1 MQLPC
6 ICHGSADDPKEN
18 ATGPFSTFVFDA
30 IKATNDRCMGQQ
42 LPNYCNYQTW
52 SEDTISDHINIHFGI
67 RPFQCNKC
75 NKCYNNRGA
84 YHNHMRIHSNERLYI
99 CMLCKADFLWEASLK
114 WHLNVHQKRGE
125 ITAGMASQLYE
136 RTLNVVR
143 FKKKQLK
150 LAAQA
155 EKENYIPNPIMEENL
170 PDLLPSNCGEQQDT
184 INMYDKD
191 AKDRINRQLPGI
203 SAFRKNYNYEST
215 KNYKDWTNEEANAF
229 DTNTEECFSQL
240 ANGSANTNTNPNESS
255 ELPSNQS
262 NHHISSL
269 VGKEKKEKDLLALAM
284 EVLYETETRETN
296 GEEKENFPTVA
307 NGNNIKSSGKDWKN
321 HIIQQNAQTNC
332 RFERKSHQQL
342 YKTSIPVNSHIP
354 QYNNDSVSQEEHAH
368 QYSTENEAH
377 QARAINNYIQIKN
390 ENMDITYQN
399 SFNEENQKYHN
410 TSLSDKQE
418 DKRFLASS
426 IEVLYDIKPEDYEV
440 NTNTAK
446 TATIAN
452 SESIHKIS
460 EYYTTPKQETANHF
474 QNFYEQ
480 PNGSLYLNDEFQIV
494 YSPNFHG
501 IYENNTT
508 KNFHQISPNMTTEQ
522 QFIPEQPFY
531 YTFGEQYNLQNAN
544 AHGNINDHAFNA
556 NYAYYQP
563 HETFDQQFIPQPEE
577 NPYYQNN
584 QQAAYA
590 NVIFHP
596 VWNIVQPQISYNQDF
611 EYDSG
616 YLKQF
621 NGSEIIAG
629 SSQMFENNVSATS
642 TAINVEQYGVPTI
655 TNKCHGAVISRS
667 SFQRG
672 RRFLNRCTHFVFYR
686 IHDHQQPWNSQDST
700 AFMNDDTIHPDRHP
714 HECPDD
720 KTYVCNND
728 APFNSTSKRIPHGA
742 FECPLC
748 NRIFHWVPAFKC
760 HVNMHKRK
768 NEIPPS
774 MAADMLDELREEM
787 QEKRKENKM
796 TTMVQKIQAYIEKI
810 DASTQRAINAMNYEK
825 NNSGIGTNFKENHE
839 MENAV
844 FHHQG
849 FEGIGDVRTDGYVQI
864 EHLKTEEKH
873 VHQSNSTLNQVNARD
888 GTLRPN
894 CASEKCDPIL
904 VNADF
909 QSCMRQW
916 MAGGGINYKILRT
929 LNIADLQ
936 NENSTK
942 TKRQKRKRQSLYI
955 DVQNTQQ
962 HVERHIFTNQYR
974 QEEKIPPTVM
984 LLHPNNKF
992 WITEQNTRYDNN
1004 AGTSFHSVNGA
1015 ESINSTNGN
1024 EPIQYLEMTTLTNQ
1038 RYFNFAP
1045 EKKNPFDSTFV
1056 AAYDTRPQE
1065 HQQQFIPEQPFHY
1078 TFGEQYNL
1086 QNANAHG
1093 NINDH
1098 AFNANYAYY
1107 QQNSPHET
1115 LNQNGIQPQ
1124 PEENTNHQNNLQKEY
1139 IIDSPPNDVQCLISN
1154 FENPQNSYFFWEQFD
1169 AIFDDAMMHNTNE
1182 QTFQNNYEQEF
1193 DNTDAAFYR
1202 VNEELQQSF
1211 SLKSYEKKCDSKP
1224 SKKTTTNHRN
1234 LPVEESVQWEE
1245 SQYRDIFD
1253 PELLEDLEEQ
1263 MMDLDESFSK
1273 IT

>member
-1 MQLPC
+1 MECSFCGKKFKGRVQ
-6 ICHGSADDPKEN
+6 
-18 ATGPFSTFVFDA
+18 F
-30 IKATNDRCMGQQ
+30 
-42 LPNYCNYQTW
+42 
-52 SEDTISDHINIHFGI
+52 SDHINIHFGI

-170 PDLLPSNCGEQQDT
+170 PDLLLSNCGEQQDT
-184 INMYDKD
+184 INMYDKG

-215 KNYKDWTNEEANAF
+215 KNDKDWTNEEANAF
-229 DTNTEECFSQL
+229 DTNTEEWFSQL

-255 ELPSNQS
+255 EIPANQS

-269 VGKEKKEKDLLALAM
+269 VGKEKKEKDLLSLAM

-377 QARAINNYIQIKN
+377 QARAINNYTQIKN
-390 ENMDITYQN
+390 ENMDIKYQN
-399 SFNEENQKYHN
+399 SFNAENQKYHN
-410 TSLSDKQE
+410 TSLSNKQE

-460 EYYTTPKQETANHF
+460 EYYTTPKQETANDF

-480 PNGSLYLNDEFQIV
+480 PNDSLYLNDEFQIV

-508 KNFHQISPNMTTEQ
+508 KNFHRISPNMTTEQ
-522 QFIPEQPFY
+522 QFIPEQPFH
-531 YTFGEQYNLQNAN
+531 YTFGEQYNFQNAN
-544 AHGNINDHAFNA
+544 IHGNINDNAFNA

-563 HETFDQQFIPQPEE
+563 HETFDQQFIPQPEG

-596 VWNIVQPQISYNQDF
+596 VSNIVQPQISYNQDF

-642 TAINVEQYGVPTI
+642 TAVNVEQYG
-655 TNKCHGAVISRS
+655 
-667 SFQRG
+667 RG
-672 RRFLNRCTHFVFYR
+672 RCFLNRCTHFVFYR

-700 AFMNDDTIHPDRHP
+700 AFMNDNTIHPDRHP

-728 APFNSTSKRIPHGA
+728 APFNSTSKRIPHGV

-787 QEKRKENKM
+787 QEKKKENKM

-825 NNSGIGTNFKENHE
+825 NTSGIGTNFKENHE
-839 MENAV
+839 VENAV

-894 CASEKCDPIL
+894 CASAKCDPIL
-904 VNADF
+904 ANVDF

-962 HVERHIFTNQYR
+962 HVERDILTNQYR

-984 LLHPNNKF
+984 LLHRKHNYSFYEQPNSSLHTNEIYKNNMENN
-992 WITEQNTRYDNN
+992 IHKIPPNT
-1004 AGTSFHSVNGA
+1004 SS
-1015 ESINSTNGN
+1015 
-1024 EPIQYLEMTTLTNQ
+1024 
-1038 RYFNFAP
+1038 
-1045 EKKNPFDSTFV
+1045 
-1056 AAYDTRPQE
+1056 
-1065 HQQQFIPEQPFHY
+1065 QQQFIPEQPFHY
-1078 TFGEQYNL
+1078 TFGEQHNL
-1086 QNANAHG
+1086 QNANAHD

-1169 AIFDDAMMHNTNE
+1169 AIFDEAMTHNTNE

-1224 SKKTTTNHRN
+1224 SKKTTNHRN

-1263 MMDLDESFSK
+1263 MMDLDESFGK
-1273 IT
+1273 II

>member
-1 MQLPC
+1 MECSFCGKKFKGRVQ
-6 ICHGSADDPKEN
+6 
-18 ATGPFSTFVFDA
+18 F
-30 IKATNDRCMGQQ
+30 
-42 LPNYCNYQTW
+42 
-52 SEDTISDHINIHFGI
+52 SDHINIHFGI

-184 INMYDKD
+184 INMYDKG

-215 KNYKDWTNEEANAF
+215 KNDKDWTNEANAF

-255 ELPSNQS
+255 ELPANQS

-377 QARAINNYIQIKN
+377 QDRAINNYIQIKN
-390 ENMDITYQN
+390 ENMDIKYQN
-399 SFNEENQKYHN
+399 SFNAENQKYHN
-410 TSLSDKQE
+410 TSLSNKQE

-460 EYYTTPKQETANHF
+460 EYYTTPKQETANDF

-480 PNGSLYLNDEFQIV
+480 PNDSLYLNDEFQIV

-522 QFIPEQPFY
+522 QFIPEQPFH
-531 YTFGEQYNLQNAN
+531 YTFGEQYNFQNAN
-544 AHGNINDHAFNA
+544 IHGNINDNAFNA

-563 HETFDQQFIPQPEE
+563 HETFDQQFIPQPEG

-596 VWNIVQPQISYNQDF
+596 VSNIVQPQISYNQDF

-616 YLKQF
+616 SLKQF
-621 NGSEIIAG
+621 NGSEIIA
-629 SSQMFENNVSATS
+629 VYVKKD
-642 TAINVEQYGVPTI
+642 AIRSG
-655 TNKCHGAVISRS
+655 CVIIMLNCKHLS
-667 SFQRG
+667 SFK
-672 RRFLNRCTHFVFYR
+672 N
-686 IHDHQQPWNSQDST
+686 PS
-700 AFMNDDTIHPDRHP
+700 TIHPDRHP

-728 APFNSTSKRIPHGA
+728 ASFNSTSKRIPHGV

-760 HVNMHKRK
+760 H
-768 NEIPPS
+768 
-774 MAADMLDELREEM
+774 AADMLDELREEM

-810 DASTQRAINAMNYEK
+810 D
-825 NNSGIGTNFKENHE
+825 
-839 MENAV
+839 
-844 FHHQG
+844 
-849 FEGIGDVRTDGYVQI
+849 
-864 EHLKTEEKH
+864 
-873 VHQSNSTLNQVNARD
+873 

-894 CASEKCDPIL
+894 CASAKCDPIL
-904 VNADF
+904 ANADF
-909 QSCMRQW
+909 QSLIFFRD
-916 MAGGGINYKILRT
+916 IL
-929 LNIADLQ
+929 
-936 NENSTK
+936 
-942 TKRQKRKRQSLYI
+942 
-955 DVQNTQQ
+955 
-962 HVERHIFTNQYR
+962 TNQYR

-984 LLHPNNKF
+984 LLHRKHNYRLIF
-992 WITEQNTRYDNN
+992 IT
-1004 AGTSFHSVNGA
+1004 
-1015 ESINSTNGN
+1015 
-1024 EPIQYLEMTTLTNQ
+1024 
-1038 RYFNFAP
+1038 
-1045 EKKNPFDSTFV
+1045 
-1056 AAYDTRPQE
+1056 
-1065 HQQQFIPEQPFHY
+1065 
-1078 TFGEQYNL
+1078 
-1086 QNANAHG
+1086 
-1093 NINDH
+1093 
-1098 AFNANYAYY
+1098 
-1107 QQNSPHET
+1107 
-1115 LNQNGIQPQ
+1115 
-1124 PEENTNHQNNLQKEY
+1124 
-1139 IIDSPPNDVQCLISN
+1139 SN
-1154 FENPQNSYFFWEQFD
+1154 
-1169 AIFDDAMMHNTNE
+1169 
-1182 QTFQNNYEQEF
+1182 
-1193 DNTDAAFYR
+1193 
-1202 VNEELQQSF
+1202 
-1211 SLKSYEKKCDSKP
+1211 
-1224 SKKTTTNHRN
+1224 
-1234 LPVEESVQWEE
+1234 
-1245 SQYRDIFD
+1245 
-1253 PELLEDLEEQ
+1253 
-1263 MMDLDESFSK
+1263 
-1273 IT
+1273 

>member
-1 MQLPC
+1 MEC
-6 ICHGSADDPKEN
+6 
-18 ATGPFSTFVFDA
+18 TFCGKKFKGRVQF
-30 IKATNDRCMGQQ
+30 
-42 LPNYCNYQTW
+42 
-52 SEDTISDHINIHFGI
+52 SDHINIHFGI
-67 RPFQCNKC
+67 RPFQCKKC

-114 WHLNVHQKRGE
+114 WHLNVHKKRGE

-170 PDLLPSNCGEQQDT
+170 PDLLPYNCGEQQGT
-184 INMYDKD
+184 INMDDKG

-215 KNYKDWTNEEANAF
+215 KNYKYWTNEANAF

-255 ELPSNQS
+255 ELPANQS
-262 NHHISSL
+262 NRHISSL
-269 VGKEKKEKDLLALAM
+269 VGKEEKEKDLLALAM
-284 EVLYETETRETN
+284 EVLYETEPRETN

-307 NGNNIKSSGKDWKN
+307 NGNNIKSSEKDWRN

-332 RFERKSHQQL
+332 RFERK
-342 YKTSIPVNSHIP
+342 
-354 QYNNDSVSQEEHAH
+354 
-368 QYSTENEAH
+368 
-377 QARAINNYIQIKN
+377 N

-399 SFNEENQKYHN
+399 SFNAENQKYHN
-410 TSLSDKQE
+410 TSLSNKQE
-418 DKRFLASS
+418 DKKKWLASS
-426 IEVLYDIKPEDYEV
+426 IEVLYDIKSEDYKV

-494 YSPNFHG
+494 YSPNFHR

-522 QFIPEQPFY
+522 QFIPEQPFH

-563 HETFDQQFIPQPEE
+563 HETFGQQFIPKPEE

-596 VWNIVQPQISYNQDF
+596 VWNIVQPQISNQHCHQC
-611 EYDSG
+611 G
-616 YLKQF
+616 AIR
-621 NGSEIIAG
+621 GSNNRQ
-629 SSQMFENNVSATS
+629 QMFITVNAAFIQEDNVKMLFNDTEISF
-642 TAINVEQYGVPTI
+642 
-655 TNKCHGAVISRS
+655 CHGAVISRS

-672 RRFLNRCTHFVFYR
+672 RRCFLNRCTHFVFYR

-700 AFMNDDTIHPDRHP
+700 AFMNHNTIHPGRHP

-728 APFNSTSKRIPHGA
+728 APFNSTSKRIPHGV

-774 MAADMLDELREEM
+774 MAADMFDELREEM

-825 NNSGIGTNFKENHE
+825 SNNGTGTNSKENHK

-849 FEGIGDVRTDGYVQI
+849 FEGIGNVRTDGYVQI
-864 EHLKTEEKH
+864 GHLKTEEKH

-894 CASEKCDPIL
+894 SASAKCDPIL

-962 HVERHIFTNQYR
+962 HVERHICTNQYR
-974 QEEKIPPTVM
+974 QEEKIPPTEIP
-984 LLHPNNKF
+984 PN
-992 WITEQNTRYDNN
+992 
-1004 AGTSFHSVNGA
+1004 TSS
-1015 ESINSTNGN
+1015 
-1024 EPIQYLEMTTLTNQ
+1024 
-1038 RYFNFAP
+1038 
-1045 EKKNPFDSTFV
+1045 
-1056 AAYDTRPQE
+1056 
-1065 HQQQFIPEQPFHY
+1065 QQQFIPVQPFHY
-1078 TFGEQYNL
+1078 TFREQNNL
-1086 QNANAHG
+1086 ENANAPD
-1093 NINDH
+1093 NINYH

-1107 QQNSPHET
+1107 QQNPPHET
-1115 LNQNGIQPQ
+1115 FNQNGIQPQ

-1139 IIDSPPNDVQCLISN
+1139 VIDSSPNDVQCLISN
-1154 FENPQNSYFFWEQFD
+1154 FENPQNSYCFWEQFD
-1169 AIFDDAMMHNTNE
+1169 AIFDDAMTLNTNE

-1202 VNEELQQSF
+1202 VNEELQQNF

-1224 SKKTTTNHRN
+1224 SKKTTNHRN

-1263 MMDLDESFSK
+1263 MMDLDESFWK